1 MPNTIPANLEVY
13 AADCTFA
20 NLGGDAE
27 QHCDSCVGA
36 INSDR
41 VAVTVVN
48 STFFDLAALPDS
60 LYVRAWNDGG
70 VALLGCEF
78 GPTTKPKDEPPFY
91 ASDEADLYSDVD
103 VLLHQTNNAGVL
115 RKGRPLE
122 DLPQLP
128 AGTPMRFLQRDD
140 PWFVDIRKVCRC
152 RRRRERRRGSLPCM
166 APVNVGM
173 HFQDGACVPQLQLS
187 PLPSS
192 FTC

>member
-1 MPNTIPANLEVY
+1 MPIPANVEVY

-27 QHCDSCVGA
+27 QHCDNCVGA

-48 STFFDLAALPDS
+48 STFFDPAPLPDS

-70 VALLGCEF
+70 VALHGCEF
-78 GPTTKPKDEPPFY
+78 GPTTMPKDEPPFY

-103 VLLHQTNNAGVL
+103 GLLHQTNDAGVL
-115 RKGRPLE
+115 RRGRSLE

-152 RRRRERRRGSLPCM
+152 RRRRERRCGSLVCM
-166 APVNVGM
+166 ACECRLGW
-173 HFQDGACVPQLQLS
+173 QSGAWVPRLQLS

-192 FTC
+192 STC